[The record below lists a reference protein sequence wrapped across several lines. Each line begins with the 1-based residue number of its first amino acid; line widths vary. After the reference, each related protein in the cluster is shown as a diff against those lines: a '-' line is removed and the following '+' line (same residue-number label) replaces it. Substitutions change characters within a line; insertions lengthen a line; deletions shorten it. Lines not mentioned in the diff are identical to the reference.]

1 MTTPHPE
8 KLLTSPEV
16 EQMLGVGRGWCAKDR
31 ISGARI
37 PFVKIGS
44 ACRYRQ
50 SDVVAFIRASVRRST
65 SDQGE
70 PQAA

>member
-1 MTTPHPE
+1 MSSSHLGR
-8 KLLTSPEV
+8 LLTSQEV

-44 ACRYRQ
+44 ACRYRP
-50 SDVVAFIRASVRRST
+50 SDVQVFIDASVRRST
-65 SDQGE
+65 SDQDE